1 LRSFLFYTILIF
13 AALGAL
19 IAWRKWAV
27 DIQETVSSPQ
37 NSGPRI
43 ISVSPNITEILYALG
58 LENSIVGVTDFCNYP
73 AQVKEKQSIGTIM
86 DPDLEMILS
95 LEPTDV
101 FVTNTDFHLALG
113 RRLSEMGLNVHILD
127 VDRMEGVNAS
137 ILAIGEVAGCV
148 EKSME
153 LNQRIKAG
161 LAEVRAKAAKFE
173 HKPRVLIVIQPEPI
187 IAAGKRTYID
197 EILSLAGG
205 ENVIT
210 DTGHLYP
217 MINAETLIELDPEI
231 IIETVVGAVPER
243 SERALAHYKWNIRA
257 VTDKNV
263 FVIEADKLSR
273 PGPRV
278 VEAARQMQQII
289 TATQQEIGQ

>member
-1 LRSFLFYTILIF
+1 
-13 AALGAL
+13 
-19 IAWRKWAV
+19 
-27 DIQETVSSPQ
+27 
-37 NSGPRI
+37 
-43 ISVSPNITEILYALG
+43 
-58 LENSIVGVTDFCNYP
+58 
-73 AQVKEKQSIGTIM
+73 
-86 DPDLEMILS
+86 
-95 LEPTDV
+95 
-101 FVTNTDFHLALG
+101 
-113 RRLSEMGLNVHILD
+113 
-127 VDRMEGVNAS
+127 
-137 ILAIGEVAGCV
+137 
-148 EKSME
+148 
-153 LNQRIKAG
+153 LNQRIKTG
-161 LAEVRAKAAKFE
+161 LDEVRAKAANFE
-173 HKPRVLIVIQPEPI
+173 RKPKVLIVIQPEPI